1 MEIWIFWKKKNLEN
15 WIGSCIKT
23 YNESGNIIVFWRI
36 LLGKKCRYWEYLG
49 VLEKMIIL
57 EVWNGVGRGED
68 GVEGG
73 GGGYEGHKTQ
83 RFRA

>member
-1 MEIWIFWKKKNLEN
+1 MSILGIFGSFGKNDY
-15 WIGSCIKT
+15 IG
-23 YNESGNIIVFWRI
+23 N
-36 LLGKKCRYWEYLG
+36 
-49 VLEKMIIL
+49 IL
-57 EVWNGVGRGED
+57 EVWIGVGRGED

>member
-1 MEIWIFWKKKNLEN
+1 MRVEILLF
-15 WIGSCIKT
+15 
-23 YNESGNIIVFWRI
+23 SGEYF
-36 LLGKKCRYWEYLG
+36 LGKKCRYWEYLG